1 MRHRSVAGA
10 SHRLL
15 VGLVGATWLAGLL
28 PSCGSVGRRA
38 DGGGDGTGGSGGTG
52 GVVDGGTSDGEDA
65 PVTGDDG
72 GVVCSPSKPFAAPL
86 IVPGL
91 NQLGTNSTARL
102 TPDELTAYF
111 GNLRAADGGGTGNYE
126 IFTATRGQ
134 RGAAFSGAHT
144 LAGINSATASDYDP
158 ALTADGQTLY
168 LGSTRNQAMDRI
180 FVSIFNPITSSFS
193 APMAIDSI
201 SQAADAGANAPAT
214 LDALQPYVLP
224 DNTVLYFG
232 SARAGTRDIYR
243 ATRSTAGFSRA
254 MAVGEINTTSVEQF
268 PTVSA
273 DELVIYWGSNRTDA
287 GRGGFD
293 VWMATRD
300 STAVP
305 FGNVR
310 NVTEVNTT
318 TDDFPSW
325 ISPDGCRLYLTTR
338 AGLSIAERTP

>member
-1 MRHRSVAGA
+1 LAVLGRATA
-10 SHRLL
+10 IA
-15 VGLVGATWLAGLL
+15 GLVA
-28 PSCGSVGRRA
+28 SCGSVGLKG
-38 DGGGDGTGGSGGTG
+38 DGGDGTGGSAGSGGASG
-52 GVVDGGTSDGEDA
+52 AVDSGTADGDDA
-65 PVTGDDG
+65 PVTNDAGD
-72 GVVCSPSKPFAAPL
+72 GVVCSPSKPFGAPL

-91 NQLGTNSTARL
+91 NLLGTNSSARFA
-102 TPDELTAYF
+102 PDELTAYF
-111 GNLRAADGGGTGNYE
+111 GNLRAVDAGGTGNYE
-126 IFTATRGQ
+126 IFTASRGQ
-134 RGAAFSGAHT
+134 RSAAFGTARA
-144 LAGINSATASDYDP
+144 LPGINSATASDYDP
-158 ALTADGQTLY
+158 VLTADGQTLY
-168 LGSTRNQAMDRI
+168 FGSTRTQAMDRI
-180 FVSIFNPITSSFS
+180 FVSVFIPITSNFS
-193 APMAIDSI
+193 APASIDSI
-201 SQAADAGANAPAT
+201 SQAADAGATAPAT

-224 DNTVLYFG
+224 DNTTLYFG
-232 SARAGTRDIYR
+232 STRAGTRDIYR

-254 MAVGEINTTSVEQF
+254 TAVAEINTTSIEQF

-310 NVTEVNTT
+310 NVTEVNTP

-338 AGLSIAERTP
+338 AGLSIAERAP